1 MTLCCKDNFT
11 LLVQLSILLEV
22 AQVQNAQTH
31 RTLCVQHCSPVPDG
45 RRVARAAVLG
55 PEPQELEQ
63 LRPYLPAPE
72 TLSLGISRKCHIK
85 ITCFI
90 IRDMPRQ
97 QSLSGHSKLN

>member
-1 MTLCCKDNFT
+1 MCCKDTFT

-45 RRVARAAVLG
+45 RRVARAAVLRG
-55 PEPQELEQ
+55 ELQELEQ
-63 LRPYLPAPE
+63 LRPYLPAPA
-72 TLSLGISRKCHIK
+72 TLSRGISRKCRPIK
-85 ITCFI
+85 ITYFI